1 MSDDW
6 SPGSWRRKPL
16 LQPIEYPDGEKLDD
30 AVRRLSRFPPLVTSW
45 EIETLKSRLAEAAQ
59 GERFL
64 LQGGDCAETFEDC
77 CSSIIANKLKILL
90 KMSLV
95 LTFGGKTRIIRVG
108 RMAGQYAKPRSR
120 LEETRGGV
128 TLPAY
133 RGAMI
138 NRPEFSREAR
148 TPDPDLMIQAY
159 LHAALT
165 LNFVR
170 SLIHGGFADLRHPE
184 FWDLRFVDFSSRS
197 HEYRRML
204 KEIGEAVSFLEAVA
218 ERPLAELGR
227 AEFFTSHEGLH
238 LWYEQ
243 AQTRRV
249 PRRSGWY
256 DLSTHFP
263 WIGDRTREIGAA
275 HVEFFR
281 GIANPVAV
289 KAGTSCEPDELLEL
303 TRVLNPDNVPGKLT
317 VIHRFGADRIER
329 HLPPLIEILKRH
341 ERRVV
346 WSCDPM
352 HGNTIALGNGLK
364 TRRFDDILREV
375 VQAFSIHKAL
385 DGRLNGVHFEL
396 SGEDVTECIG
406 GARGT
411 TEADLCRAYQS
422 QVDPRLNYEQ
432 AMEMALL
439 LSRCM
444 RERGPT

>member
-1 MSDDW
+1 MHDEW

-16 LQPIEYPDGEKLDD
+16 AQPIDYPDRNQLED
-30 AVRRLSRFPPLVTSW
+30 AIRRLSRFPPLVTSW
-45 EIETLKSRLAEAAQ
+45 EIETLKSRLAEAAH

-95 LTFGGKTRIIRVG
+95 LMFGGKMRIIRVG
-108 RMAGQYAKPRSR
+108 RMAGQYAKPRSQ
-120 LEETRGGV
+120 LEETRGNT
-128 TLPAY
+128 TLPTY

-138 NRPEFSREAR
+138 NRPEFSPEAR
-148 TPDPDLMIQAY
+148 TPDPELMIQAY

-204 KEIGEAVSFLEAVA
+204 KEIGGAVSFLEAVA
-218 ERPLAELGR
+218 ERSLAELGK

-263 WIGDRTREIGAA
+263 WIGDRTREIGGA
-275 HVEFFR
+275 HVEYFR

-289 KAGTSCEPDELLEL
+289 KIGRSCSPHELLEL
-303 TRVLNPDNVPGKLT
+303 VRVLNPDNVPGKLT
-317 VIHRFGADRIER
+317 VIHRFGADRIAEC
-329 HLPPLIEILKRH
+329 LPPLVEMLKRH
-341 ERRVV
+341 DRRVV
-346 WSCDPM
+346 WCCDPM
-352 HGNTIALGNGLK
+352 HGNTISLGDGLK

-375 VQAFSIHKAL
+375 VQAFAIHHAMG
-385 DGRLNGVHFEL
+385 GRLNGVHFEL
-396 SGEDVTECIG
+396 TGEDVTECIG

-411 TEADLCRAYQS
+411 NEADLRRAYQS

-439 LSRCM
+439 IARCM
-444 RERGPT
+444 RGETVS